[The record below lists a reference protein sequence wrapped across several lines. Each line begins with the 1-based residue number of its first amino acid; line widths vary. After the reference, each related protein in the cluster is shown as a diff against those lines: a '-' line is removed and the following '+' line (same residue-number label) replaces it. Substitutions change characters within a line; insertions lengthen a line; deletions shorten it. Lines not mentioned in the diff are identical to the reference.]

1 MKHISLHRPSGFSM
15 IEVLIAVLILAI
27 GLLGVAALQMA
38 SMNSGQE
45 SYFRS
50 QATAIAE
57 DYASR
62 IKAGR
67 QAMLK
72 QRDGG
77 GQLIWDTLGP
87 RAAAEAY
94 MANFVANPLLCA
106 AVAPPDGVWCRPD
119 EDAGVDGVA
128 CSAAQRVAFERWDIC
143 RQAANLMP
151 DGTVH
156 VIQNANSVRV
166 SIAVAWLATA
176 ARVDTP
182 EEIVPINPIC
192 TAALIAGGFAI
203 PANKDCVVVE
213 AIP

>member
-1 MKHISLHRPSGFSM
+1 MNRFATHRPLGFSM

-27 GLLGVAALQMA
+27 GLLGVTALQMA

-72 QRDGG
+72 QRDGA
-77 GQLIWDTLGP
+77 GQLLWDTVGP
-87 RAAAEAY
+87 RATAEAY
-94 MANFVANPLLCA
+94 IGNFVANPLLCA
-106 AVAPPDGVWCRPD
+106 DVTPPDGVWCRPD
-119 EDAGVDGVA
+119 EEADADGVA
-128 CSAAQRVAFERWDIC
+128 CSAAQRVAFEQWDIC

-156 VIQNANSVRV
+156 VVQNANSVRV
-166 SIAVAWLATA
+166 SIAVAWTATA
-176 ARVDTP
+176 AREDNV
-182 EEIVPINPIC
+182 EELVPINPIC
-192 TAALIAGGFAI
+192 ATDFAI
-203 PANKDCVVVE
+203 AADKDCVVVE